1 MSILHLGYVN
11 VFVSDF
17 ERAVTFYRD
26 TLGLSATST
35 EPQFGYASFNA
46 GPISFAVAQTDDSDM
61 VGRHTGV
68 GFIVSDIDAAYK
80 QMSDAGVSFDM
91 PPTPQPWGG
100 TLALFKDPDGNIFYL
115 DPGHSGDETGTGTG
129 S

>member
-1 MSILHLGYVN
+1 MTPLNIGYVN

-17 ERAVTFYRD
+17 DAALSFYRD
-26 TLGLSATST
+26 VLGFQPANADA
-35 EPQFGYASFNA
+35 EFGYASFQTR
-46 GPISFAVAQTDDSDM
+46 PISFAIAQTDEDAL

-68 GFIVSDIDAAYK
+68 GFMVDDIDAAY
-80 QMSDAGVSFDM
+80 QEMSGAGVSFEM

-115 DPGHSGDETGTGTG
+115 DPGHPH
-129 S
+129 